1 MIKLQ
6 FEDFMTVGIGWS
18 WFREMMHLL
27 GRPVQTT
34 FAIVDDPGWD
44 TQCPNAGHKEHLV
57 YVERTAQMW
66 CIVKTANGETQSWP
80 LLGKEWDRRGVKE
93 RKEGRQGQK
102 LREQCLWWTKVIWL
116 CSDKTRTLS
125 ENFKILIQKKNPL
138 FQYEATRSVTLSF
151 LFLQERSHLS
161 C

>member
-1 MIKLQ
+1 MTMIKLQ

-27 GRPVQTT
+27 GRPVLIN

-44 TQCPNAGHKEHLV
+44 TQFPNARHKEHLV
-57 YVERTAQMW
+57 YVEQTAQMW
-66 CIVKTANGETQSWP
+66 CIVKTANGETQSWH
-80 LLGKEWDRRGVKE
+80 LLGKERSE
-93 RKEGRQGQK
+93 RKKGRGGRGRSSK
-102 LREQCLWWTKVIWL
+102 NNVYDGWGLYDYAV
-116 CSDKTRTLS
+116 TRTLS
-125 ENFKILIQKKNPL
+125 ENSKILIMKKNPL
-138 FQYEATRSVTLSF
+138 FQYEATRLVTLSF